1 MTKDML
7 QVTNYTVFDCLSSQ
21 SRQRGV
27 IPSVRDQER
36 HALFF
41 DKFYQVGNTTRG
53 VREGTGLGL
62 SISREIRPV
71 IRPVSA
77 EARGDVSAGRRFSA
91 EPSAS
96 NASRSSALLPEAVLP
111 EAVLPESVMP

>member
-41 DKFYQVGNTTRG
+41 DKFYQVVGFRG
-53 VREGTGLGL
+53 FERHRLLTQNGKT
-62 SISREIRPV
+62 PFQ
-71 IRPVSA
+71 
-77 EARGDVSAGRRFSA
+77 RGDGVFIVKAVRRTDDHPVHI
-91 EPSAS
+91 PSA
-96 NASRSSALLPEAVLP
+96 
-111 EAVLPESVMP
+111 